1 MWVGRIYT
9 YTWGFPGGTVVEN
22 PPVNAGDTGDVGSV
36 PGMGSPLEE
45 EVVTHSSILAWK
57 IPWTEEPGGL
67 HSMGLQRVIHIHMH
81 IHTHT
86 YTHIYKCIH
95 THIHMH
101 AHIHIHMNTHAHT
114 YTYIYTYMHIHI
126 GCLYILCRLPRAV
139 L

>member
-86 YTHIYKCIH
+86 YTHEC
-95 THIHMH
+95 
-101 AHIHIHMNTHAHT
+101 T
-114 YTYIYTYMHIHI
+114 YTYTHEYTLIPVSEHSFKFFLPLYYFPPSPIHI
-126 GCLYILCRLPRAV
+126 FLIFQ
-139 L
+139 